1 MQKCASFQTSSGVPA
16 LVRAPIFHSLL
27 LRHVGL
33 VQMLM
38 VPIATADQGHGEE
51 GIPPISAR
59 TAKTSEA
66 TWSMLIQECAGG
78 LLS

>member
-1 MQKCASFQTSSGVPA
+1 MPVVA
-16 LVRAPIFHSLL
+16 
-27 LRHVGL
+27 
-33 VQMLM
+33 
-38 VPIATADQGHGEE
+38 IATADQGHQEE

-66 TWSMLIQECAGG
+66 MWSVLVQDCAGG